1 MNGDVTNVWPGP
13 KADAWWASL
22 PLALR
27 EALQAMAV
35 ARPLAAGQR
44 LFARGDAPDGLYLVC
59 RGAVRIT
66 GISHD
71 GDEVLLA
78 LLEPPHWFGEIALF
92 DHEPRTHDAWAE
104 TDALLMQIPQGPLMA
119 LLQAEP
125 THWPHLGRLLTRKLR
140 ELFRGLEETAL
151 LSATARVAR
160 RLAVMATGH
169 GALAGQSHRVVQVSQ
184 EQLGL
189 MLALTRQTV
198 NQSLKALEAEGVIRR
213 QRGGVEIL
221 DLTGLTRPDRR

>member
-1 MNGDVTNVWPGP
+1 MTGDVTKVWPGP

-22 PLALR
+22 PLPLR

-66 GISHD
+66 GLSPE
-71 GDEVLLA
+71 GEEVLLA

-104 TDALLMQIPQGPLMA
+104 TEALLVLIPQAPLMA
-119 LLQAEP
+119 LLQAQP
-125 THWPHLGRLLTRKLR
+125 QHWPHLGRLLTRKLR

-169 GALAGQSHRVVQVSQ
+169 GALAGQTHRVVQVSQ

-198 NQSLKALEAEGVIRR
+198 NQSLKALEVEGVIRR